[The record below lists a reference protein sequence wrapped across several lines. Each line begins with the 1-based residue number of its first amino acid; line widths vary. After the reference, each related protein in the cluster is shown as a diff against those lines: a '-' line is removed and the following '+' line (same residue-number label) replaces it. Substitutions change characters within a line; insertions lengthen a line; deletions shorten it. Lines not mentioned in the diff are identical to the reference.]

1 VQKPEMNLAAP
12 GDWEPFIEMD
22 ANFFPSFL
30 ISTSI
35 IKLDAPEN
43 PDPTIHGDQNGL
55 IGVGIRNPAQ
65 GTKVRLAISENL
77 IMNAATIEATLEKPD
92 EIYFLCPQISF
103 KYDVLL
109 KQRQPLPLSVNFALS
124 VDGKEP
130 VTIVKTALIRSIND
144 CPTFYTSLADES
156 WADISFLFAAY
167 VNESHPMID
176 VILKEALKTKV
187 VDSFTGYQSG
197 DGDEVIKQVYAI
209 WKALQKRGIK
219 YSSITTP
226 SAHSEVVF
234 SQNVRFIEESLNNIQ
249 ANCVDGSVLIASVL
263 YKIGIN
269 PFLVIVPG
277 HMYLG
282 FYLDDKAESYCCLE
296 TTMLSAGKGEDFFVE
311 TLQETMQ
318 DFQKH
323 EKKFIADDDPDYQ
336 IIDIDEARKLGIV
349 PIAFSSH

>member
-1 VQKPEMNLAAP
+1 MNLAAP

-22 ANFFPSFL
+22 DNFFPSFL

-35 IKLDAPEN
+35 IKLDAPET

-55 IGVGIRNPAQ
+55 VGIGIRNPAQ
-65 GTKVRLAISENL
+65 GTHVRLTISENL
-77 IMNAATIEATLEKPD
+77 IMKAATIEATLEKAD

-109 KQRQPLPLSVNFALS
+109 KQRQPLPLSIDFTLS

-130 VTIVKTALIRSIND
+130 ATRVKTALIRSIND

-197 DGDEVIKQVYAI
+197 DGDEVWRCANIA
-209 WKALQKRGIK
+209 WR
-219 YSSITTP
+219 SI
-226 SAHSEVVF
+226 AA
-234 SQNVRFIEESLNNIQ
+234 R
-249 ANCVDGSVLIASVL
+249 IARW
-263 YKIGIN
+263 
-269 PFLVIVPG
+269 
-277 HMYLG
+277 
-282 FYLDDKAESYCCLE
+282 CC
-296 TTMLSAGKGEDFFVE
+296 
-311 TLQETMQ
+311 
-318 DFQKH
+318 
-323 EKKFIADDDPDYQ
+323 
-336 IIDIDEARKLGIV
+336 R
-349 PIAFSSH
+349 

>member
-1 VQKPEMNLAAP
+1 MNLAAP

-22 ANFFPSFL
+22 DNFFPSFL

-35 IKLDAPEN
+35 IKLDAPET

-55 IGVGIRNPAQ
+55 VGIGIRNPAQ
-65 GTKVRLAISENL
+65 GTHVRLTISENL
-77 IMNAATIEATLEKPD
+77 IMKAATIEATLEKAD

-109 KQRQPLPLSVNFALS
+109 KQRQPLPLSIDFTLS

-130 VTIVKTALIRSIND
+130 ATRVKTALIRSIND

-197 DGDEVIKQVYAI
+197 DSDEVIKQVYAI